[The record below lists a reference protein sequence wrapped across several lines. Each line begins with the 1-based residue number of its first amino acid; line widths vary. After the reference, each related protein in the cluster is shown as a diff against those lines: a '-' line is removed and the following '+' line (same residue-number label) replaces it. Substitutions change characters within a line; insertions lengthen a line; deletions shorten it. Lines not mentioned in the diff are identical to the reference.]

1 MNTASHLPTTPT
13 ALPPAAPPP
22 GHWSSQ
28 PPPAAH
34 TDPGTH
40 GGTHGESRPDRP
52 WRDRLPEL
60 IGGIGT
66 VLVITAIAGFL
77 SASWEELDQL
87 GKAII
92 LGAAAGGLTAAA
104 MFLQRR
110 AAHRLASLTSMLWV
124 AGSATAGASVLL
136 GVAVALPAAARVT
149 ALAAGLTIATHA
161 ALALRRHPSSP
172 LPQIAVVAGLLVAA
186 GPFGSSINDR
196 ATWDTLGQL
205 FQPIA
210 GLVDPSLQS
219 DAFLITGVAHLIL
232 GAGWLLWARSSTGD
246 AARVGWIG
254 STALLSYAALELHV
268 LPWGIGAFVALLIV
282 LGYLVHGLVRERA
295 GAVVAGT
302 IGALIAGGRVLWSL
316 FSGEALV
323 TVAAFSVGL
332 ALLTWAVRARQGEDP
347 QDDSPEDDSPED
359 DMPGEQPAMGHT
371 SV

>member
-1 MNTASHLPTTPT
+1 MNTTSRPPT
-13 ALPPAAPPP
+13 APPP

-28 PPPAAH
+28 PPPAAAIP
-34 TDPGTH
+34 TTTRPDP
-40 GGTHGESRPDRP
+40 GTHGESRPDRP

-66 VLVITAIAGFL
+66 VLVIAAIAGFL

-87 GKAII
+87 GKAIV

-110 AAHRLASLTSMLWV
+110 AASRLASLTSMLWV

-161 ALALRRHPSSP
+161 ALALRRHPSST
-172 LPQIAVVAGLLVAA
+172 LPEIAVVAGLLVAA

-219 DAFLITGVAHLIL
+219 DAFLITGVAHLLL
-232 GAGWLLWARSSTGD
+232 GAGWLVWARSSTGD
-246 AARVGWIG
+246 AARTGWIG

-332 ALLTWAVRARQGEDP
+332 ALLTWAVRARQGEDARQSDDH
-347 QDDSPEDDSPED
+347 QDN
-359 DMPGEQPAMGHT
+359 MPDEQPAMGHT